1 MGNEADLDGGGG
13 GEPAPALQLEVQ
25 RDVRA
30 TVVTVAGEVDMIS
43 SERMREAMFA
53 ELRRRPDLL
62 VIDLADVEFFPS
74 SGISALALLDRAARD
89 AGVTLRVVANARSVL
104 RPLQITALYDNLN
117 VHASRAEALA
127 ASSDT

>member
-1 MGNEADLDGGGG
+1 MDD
-13 GEPAPALQLEVQ
+13 EPSSASPLQLEVQ

-30 TVVTVAGEVDMIS
+30 TVVAVAGEVDMAS

-53 ELRRRPDLL
+53 ELRTGPDLL
-62 VIDLADVEFFPS
+62 VVDLADVRFFPS

-104 RPLQITALYDNLN
+104 RPLQITELFDELN

-127 ASSDT
+127 ASADA

>member
-1 MGNEADLDGGGG
+1 VENETSSTSL
-13 GEPAPALQLEVQ
+13 LQLEVQ
-25 RDVRA
+25 RDA
-30 TVVTVAGEVDMIS
+30 GSTVVAVAGEVDMLS

-53 ELRRRPDLL
+53 ELRTRPDLL
-62 VIDLADVEFFPS
+62 VVDLADVRFFPS

-104 RPLQITALYDNLN
+104 RPLQITELFDDLN

-127 ASSDT
+127 ANADA